1 VEVWGEE
8 DWSNDM
14 TKRLTTPDEILQA
27 ALKMEMQ
34 ARDFYVELE
43 KNCSV
48 DFVKELLQTLQNE
61 ESKHVHLIQKMLG
74 RVEAG

>member
-1 VEVWGEE
+1 
-8 DWSNDM
+8 M

>member
-1 VEVWGEE
+1 
-8 DWSNDM
+8 M

-27 ALKMEMQ
+27 ALKMETQ

-48 DFVKELLQTLQNE
+48 DFVKELLLTLQNE
-61 ESKHVHLIQKMLG
+61 ESKHMHLVQKMLG

>member
-1 VEVWGEE
+1 ME
-8 DWSNDM
+8 
-14 TKRLTTPDEILQA
+14 RLLTTPNEILQA
-27 ALKMEMQ
+27 ALDKEMQ
-34 ARDFYVELE
+34 ARDFYAELG

-48 DFVKELLQTLQNE
+48 DFIKELLLTLQNE